1 MDFPLQHGVI
11 LFGHGSRDERW
22 ADPFRRLAS
31 VVRSQR
37 AAGDDPGPVG
47 LAFLEQM
54 EPDLPTAIQIQVES
68 GCGVIVVV
76 PVFFGQGA
84 HLRED
89 LPKLLDACRAAHPD
103 VEIRTTDAV
112 GEVPTVLEAI
122 AHFCVA
128 QIEV

>member
-1 MDFPLQHGVI
+1 MDLPLQHGII

-37 AAGDDPGPVG
+37 AASGDPGPVG
-47 LAFLEQM
+47 LAFLELM
-54 EPDLPTAIQIQVES
+54 EPDLLGAIGIQVES
-68 GCGVIVVV
+68 GCGIITVV

-84 HLRED
+84 HLRDD
-89 LPKLLDACRAAHPD
+89 LPKLLDACRAAHPQI
-103 VEIRTTDAV
+103 EIRTTDAV
-112 GEVPTVLEAI
+112 GEVPTVLAAI

-128 QIEV
+128 QSGA